1 MTWAEE
7 RAVERSTAVQRSRSR
22 IENHVRAILDAAHRL
37 ITIKGDA
44 FTTQELAKEAGVALQ
59 TFYRYFSSKDEL
71 LLAVLADGLS
81 DACRRWSAAADDL
94 TDPLE
99 RLRFFVTSPLSG
111 LDREPRRHT
120 LAQFIVATHWQLQRV
135 FPKEL
140 AQAEQPLVD
149 LLGTEIRAGV
159 AAGLL
164 TSTNIEED
172 AWFVAELVRSVY
184 HHYAYSAGSIG
195 DVQEQLW
202 QFCLKALG
210 GSTR

>member
-1 MTWAEE
+1 MSWVEE

-22 IENHVRAILDAAHRL
+22 IENHVRSILDAAHRL
-37 ITIKGDA
+37 VLLKGDS

-59 TFYRYFSSKDEL
+59 TFYRYFTSKDEL
-71 LLAVLADGLS
+71 LLAVIGDGLS
-81 DACRRWSAAADDL
+81 DACRRWSVAADDL
-94 TDPLE
+94 TDPLQ

-111 LDREPRRHT
+111 LDGEHRRHT
-120 LAQFIVATHWQLQRV
+120 LAQFIVSTHWQLQRV

-140 AQAEQPLVD
+140 AQVEQPLVD
-149 LLGTEIRAGV
+149 LLHTEIRAGV

-164 TSTNIEED
+164 TSTNTEKD
-172 AWFVAELVRSVY
+172 AWFIAELVRSVY
-184 HHYAYSAGSIG
+184 HHYAYATGDIG

-210 GSTR
+210 GSAR